1 MKTSVHQMFKEKILR
16 QFVNIVALGILS
28 LTGCSQ
34 STLDESIKATAPIKL
49 GRAGEKASIVF
60 STQNN
65 ESHEKNKLLIGVSLV
80 TDGRL
85 VNVDLLRE
93 SIPIFKVKI
102 TNIEPKSERSV
113 HFFYFKTK
121 DFSSKLEPSKNGAA
135 IVFAEYFAS
144 HDYFLAYIDR
154 NQNGKYNID
163 IEVVNNNPQLS
174 SLQFEAFVDYRIYGG
189 K

>member
-1 MKTSVHQMFKEKILR
+1 MFKEKILR
-16 QFVNIVALGILS
+16 QFVNIVALCVLS

-34 STLDESIKATAPIKL
+34 STLDEGVKATAPIKL
-49 GRAGEKASIVF
+49 GRAGEKASIIF

-85 VNVDLLRE
+85 VDVDLLRE

-102 TNIEPKSERSV
+102 TNMESKSERPV
-113 HFFYFKTK
+113 QFFYFKTK
-121 DFSSKLEPSKNGAA
+121 NFSSKLESSKNGAA
-135 IVFAEYFAS
+135 IVFAEYFANY
-144 HDYFLAYIDR
+144 DYFLAFIDR
-154 NQNGKYNID
+154 NQNGKYNVD
-163 IEVVNNNPQLS
+163 IEVVNENPQLI